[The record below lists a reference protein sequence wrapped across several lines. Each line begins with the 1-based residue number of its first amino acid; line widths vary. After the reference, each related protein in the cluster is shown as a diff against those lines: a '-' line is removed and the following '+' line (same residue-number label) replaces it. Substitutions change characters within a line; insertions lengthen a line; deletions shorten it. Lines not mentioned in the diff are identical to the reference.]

1 MANGTAVA
9 GSGGGLRNKKY
20 KALKVRADKGV
31 FFFDAVN
38 YGALGI
44 IALLMVLPFVHVLS
58 ASLTP
63 IEDLVQHNFILIP
76 TRLSLEAYSYIFSTA
91 IVTRGLFISVYITVV
106 GTILNLLLS
115 SLTAYPLAHRRL
127 LGCNVMSMLVVFT
140 LIFNG
145 GMIPMFI
152 IVQKMRLLNTYW
164 SLMLP
169 YVISSFNLML
179 FRNYFREMPDELE
192 EAAKIDGYNDLAILF
207 RIVLPLAKPLLAT
220 FAIIFGVAHWNSW
233 FTATLYL
240 SNSRMWPIQ
249 VILRQVITSMS
260 QVGDAMGGTVYIPP
274 MTVRMCTIVVTTV
287 PILMI
292 YPFLQKYFTKGIMMG
307 SVKG

>member
-1 MANGTAVA
+1 MTDFYGNRRHGDAPRRRVRLQSGP
-9 GSGGGLRNKKY
+9 GS
-20 KALKVRADKGV
+20 

-38 YGALGI
+38 HIVLGLTALVM
-44 IALLMVLPFVHVLS
+44 LLPFIHVLA

-63 IEDLVQHNFILIP
+63 IEDLLKRDFILIP
-76 TRLSLEAYSYIFSTA
+76 TRFSLDAYRYVFSTP
-91 IVTRGLFISVYITVV
+91 IVPRGLLISAFLTVG

-115 SLTAYPLAHRRL
+115 SLTAYPLAHRNLMGGRF
-127 LGCNVMSMLVVFT
+127 MSLLVVFT

-152 IVQKMRLLNTYW
+152 VVQKLHLLNTYW
-164 SLMLP
+164 ALLLP

-192 EAAKIDGYNDLAILF
+192 EAAKIDGYNDLSILF
-207 RIVLPLAKPLLAT
+207 LIVLPLAKPLLAT
-220 FAIIFGVAHWNSW
+220 FAIIFGVEHWNSW
-233 FTATLYL
+233 FSATLYL
-240 SNSRMWPIQ
+240 SDSRMWPIQ

-260 QVGDAMGGTVYIPP
+260 QVGDAMGGTNYIPP
-274 MTVRMCTIVVTTV
+274 MTVRMCTIIVATV
-287 PILMI
+287 PILAI
-292 YPFLQKYFTKGIMMG
+292 YPFLQKYFTKGILMG